1 MSRWSVSCD
10 LQMWITNGCRR
21 STGTTQNSWRQSQN
35 DKPDPPSSL
44 GQNRPPPY
52 HNWARTSL
60 GYHAPRQR
68 LRKKKWEKN
77 LTSRLKSTFWGIY
90 SLPFPQERVP
100 ILSAG
105 RIYGFLKIDFAKQS
119 CGQMLTCSL
128 ADISSSGPARLKQV
142 LFSSCESREQRNK
155 GEIQFS
161 SISGGAPSW
170 ARAGLT
176 LTMPKFC
183 ARVHSGFSL
192 KNGIMQLQ
200 IQDRRISQ
208 GPAQAQSAEKFFPT
222 WVCQEPD
229 SRMILVGRAA

>member
-10 LQMWITNGCRR
+10 LQMWVTNGCRR
-21 STGTTQNSWRQSQN
+21 SAGTTQNSWRQSQN

-142 LFSSCESREQRNK
+142 LFSSCESREQRHK

-161 SISGGAPSW
+161 SISSGAPSW

-176 LTMPKFC
+176 LTIAKILC
-183 ARVHSGFSL
+183 TGAQWL
-192 KNGIMQLQ
+192 QLEEWHHAATNPGQ
-200 IQDRRISQ
+200 EDFP
-208 GPAQAQSAEKFFPT
+208 GPSSSSKCGKILSYLGVPGT
-222 WVCQEPD
+222 WQ
-229 SRMILVGRAA
+229 